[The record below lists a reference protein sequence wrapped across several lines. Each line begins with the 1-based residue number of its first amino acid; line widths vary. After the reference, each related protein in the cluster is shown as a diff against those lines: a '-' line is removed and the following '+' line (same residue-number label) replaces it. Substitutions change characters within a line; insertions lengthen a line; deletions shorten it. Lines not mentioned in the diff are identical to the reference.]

1 VSTLLLIFDA
11 LFSVHFNSLLQFT
24 DVLIIIKNSFE
35 KGGVRMRIV
44 HLKYPNR
51 EFELTDSALCLGN
64 FDGVHR
70 GHRALIEE
78 LKKKNAEREL
88 RLPMGA
94 LLFSTPPSLLL
105 SATPV
110 PQLNTLEEKLELL
123 REAGLHFAVI
133 YDFAELKDL
142 SPDDFVR
149 RILIEQCHCRLAV
162 CGFNYT
168 YGAKGAGNV
177 ETLSDTFGSQP
188 GRTLSVV
195 SAVMDGRHCVSSSV
209 IRSMLEQGHPEDA
222 ARLLGRPFFLTS
234 RVTSGKHLGTKMGF
248 PTANLEFPAGAPV
261 PAHGVYAAR
270 VCICDQ
276 CYQAICNVGCRPTFD
291 DGDAV
296 NCEAFLFDFDGDL
309 YGKTLRIYLLDFLRK
324 EQKFDSR
331 EALERQIAL
340 DVAKTKR
347 SK

>member
-1 VSTLLLIFDA
+1 M
-11 LFSVHFNSLLQFT
+11 Q
-24 DVLIIIKNSFE
+24 II
-35 KGGVRMRIV
+35 
-44 HLKYPNR
+44 HLKHPDR
-51 EFELTDSALCLGN
+51 EFALTDCALCLGN

-70 GHRALIEE
+70 GHRALIDE
-78 LKKKNAEREL
+78 LKRKNAQRTE

-94 LLFSTPPSLLL
+94 LLFSTPPSLFL
-105 SATPV
+105 SSTPI

-123 REAGLHFAVI
+123 REAGLHFAII
-133 YDFAELKDL
+133 YDFAQLKDL

-195 SAVMDGRHCVSSSV
+195 PAVMDGRHCVSSSV

-222 ARLLGRPFFLTS
+222 ARLLGRPFFLT
-234 RVTSGKHLGTKMGF
+234 GTVIDGRHVGTGMGT
-248 PTANLEFPAGAPV
+248 PTANLTFPEGGLV
-261 PAHGVYAAR
+261 PAHGVYLTMVRIARRTYAA
-270 VCICDQ
+270 IS
-276 CYQAICNVGCRPTFD
+276 NVGTRPTFT

-296 NCEAFLFDFDGDL
+296 NCETFIFDYNGDL
-309 YGKTLRIYLLDFLRK
+309 YGKTLRISFLRFLRAEKKFASMEELKKQIRLDIARAK
-324 EQKFDSR
+324 EY
-331 EALERQIAL
+331 L
-340 DVAKTKR
+340 
-347 SK
+347 